1 MTTTITVQQRKQILD
16 DGVQPPPFQ
25 KWTNEDEQMLYDRES
40 REIDLGDTAYGRLQ
54 ALKERELNATVLN
67 MSREKRD
74 ELRMKFD
81 AMDAEEIQQQSSDE
95 HDNTTPL

>member
-1 MTTTITVQQRKQILD
+1 
-16 DGVQPPPFQ
+16 
-25 KWTNEDEQMLYDRES
+25 
-40 REIDLGDTAYGRLQ
+40 
-54 ALKERELNATVLN
+54 

-95 HDNTTPL
+95 HDNTTPV